1 MKMTQFVQRGSGI
14 EEPLSIAAKS
24 AEIRIAAFCAEH
36 NIPYAALDHLSD
48 LLKSSFSDSKI
59 AHKIVLKRTK
69 ETAIVKNV
77 IGETEKCR
85 LAEKLK
91 ITKFSVLTDES
102 TDISATKTSCL
113 LARYFDEE
121 EGKIVSKFWDLVQV
135 LQPGKVTS
143 ATAEHLYNNIIASFK
158 ERGIPMANIVGFGS
172 DGCSVMMGVHN
183 SVASRL
189 KRDLPHITIMKC
201 TCHSLHLCASEA
213 CEQLPR
219 TCEDFARNI
228 HNFFNSSSK
237 RQSEYVEFQMFSN
250 VEVHKLLH
258 PSQTRWLSLA
268 TVVDRILEQW
278 PALLLYFTDQWLTIK
293 LKMAQSIYEC
303 LNDPFNKLFFFFLQ
317 WVLPKFTGVNKYF
330 QSAKVVI
337 TDLHEVMIDLYK
349 TLLYS
354 FMKRNYVNSRPLSEV
369 DPEDKVHY
377 LPMAEMYLGVQ
388 VLLGQQSRQVQERLD
403 LLTHFREKCQ
413 AFLICACV
421 QIKKRVCEQENYQ
434 DVDDQWRRLCSY
446 PLGQEIKAL
455 DTDVF
460 WATLLSIQ
468 NEGGVYLF
476 QNLSRCV
483 LSILSLPHSN
493 ADSERVFSKVNLIKT
508 KLRNRLIVPT
518 VRGTLLASQHVQA
531 NGGCAVFKPSKEM
544 ISRMTKDTLYDK
556 PKETRSTA
564 VDSGEEDGG
573 DNSIFEDV

>member
-1 MKMTQFVQRGSGI
+1 MAKTELTTFMIYKYSNKDTTMISWETDGNKYRLSSFYMAHGDPVPSQLLKELILDSEACGKILLMGGDANAHHTTWGSSDI
-14 EEPLSIAAKS
+14 NEREEPLSIAAKS

-48 LLKSSFSDSKI
+48 LLKSSLSGSKI

-69 ETAIVKNV
+69 GTAIVKNV

-102 TDISATKTSCL
+102 MDISATKTSCL

-201 TCHSLHLCASEA
+201 ICHSLHLCASEA
-213 CEQLPR
+213 CEQLPC

-268 TVVDRILEQW
+268 TVVNRILEQW

-337 TDLHEVMIDLYK
+337 TDLHEVIIDLYK

-421 QIKKRVCEQENYQ
+421 QIKKRYDFTNSFLENLRIFKPKNALSSIEREKTPALIPLLVTLPRVCEQENYQ
-434 DVDDQWRRLCSY
+434 DVDDQ
-446 PLGQEIKAL
+446 
-455 DTDVF
+455 
-460 WATLLSIQ
+460 
-468 NEGGVYLF
+468 
-476 QNLSRCV
+476 
-483 LSILSLPHSN
+483 
-493 ADSERVFSKVNLIKT
+493 
-508 KLRNRLIVPT
+508 
-518 VRGTLLASQHVQA
+518 
-531 NGGCAVFKPSKEM
+531 
-544 ISRMTKDTLYDK
+544 
-556 PKETRSTA
+556 
-564 VDSGEEDGG
+564 
-573 DNSIFEDV
+573 